1 MNHSEQQ
8 KIEELKY
15 LKKFFN
21 CAKLTYKDIQSGET
35 PDFICNILSKKIGIE
50 LVQYHPVNHNHG
62 KCKRDASGKRKQE
75 VGNFIHE
82 YISIIKDKN
91 TRNYQ
96 GNYDE
101 LWLLI
106 HTTERENSI
115 PIIDSVIYSTTFAS
129 YKFDKIYFLYNDKI
143 YSLYTRPKSLEI
155 PISEEKQASM
165 YIFIG
170 HPQF

>member
-91 TRNYQ
+91 TRNYE

-115 PIIDSVIYSTTFAS
+115 PIINSVVHSTEFSS
-129 YKFDKIYFLYNDKI
+129 YKFDKIYFLYNNAI
-143 YSLYTRPKSLEI
+143 YSLYKRPNSLEVSI
-155 PISEEKQASM
+155 PEKEPALM
-165 YIFIG
+165 YVFIG
-170 HPQF
+170 SP